1 MKKYITLFLLC
12 IFMLIPAMAYADSI
26 EPVEINSGKS
36 VEVVSENGEY
46 YKFICEGQSE
56 TGEYK
61 IESTGDITVFLDDEE
76 IPPTGNKGS
85 YYRLVNG
92 NTYLIHYTGEPGSL
106 SIDADHNQHQFV
118 ASSTNKILGNGTS
131 RLRQYK
137 YRCACGAGYDFS
149 VKCGIKESYTG
160 SRIEI
165 FNDGFNLVWDDDDAW
180 GTDLPQGEV
189 PATDIC
195 KAKYANNVKV
205 GNSAKISFVFLDS
218 FSEWIG
224 KNGRFTYSCKIV
236 PRKPVVSTAVSK
248 GTKLTV
254 KMSSKVSSTG
264 GSKYQL
270 AYREKGKSTWKYVTT
285 TNQSKTI
292 TSLKSGKTYQVKVRA
307 KKTVDGKT
315 YSSEWSTVK
324 TSDILY

>member
-12 IFMLIPAMAYADSI
+12 IFMLIPALAYADSI

-76 IPPTGNKGS
+76 ILPTGNKGS

-92 NTYLIHYTGEPGSL
+92 STYLIHYTGEPGSL

-118 ASSTNKILGNGTS
+118 ASSTSKILGNGTS

-165 FNDGFNLVWDDDDAW
+165 FNDGFNLIWDDDDAW
-180 GTDLPQGEV
+180 GSNLPQGAV
-189 PATDIC
+189 TSDKIC
-195 KAKYANNVKV
+195 KVVCSNNVKV

-224 KNGRFTYSCKIV
+224 KDGRFTYSCKIV

-270 AYREKGKSTWKYVTT
+270 AYRVKGSSTWKYVTT
-285 TNQSKTI
+285 SYQTKTL
-292 TSLKSGKTYQVKVRA
+292 TGLKSGKTYQVKVRA

-324 TSDILY
+324 TSDRLY